1 MWEFKEYTV
10 YKETDLLRFENK
22 EGNVLGYVSF
32 DDGGKELTDELDNGA
47 DPIAE
52 GWEDG
57 IGNIISLDGWGVEQ

>member
-10 YKETDLLRFENK
+10 YKETDLLRFEDLD
-22 EGNVLGYVSF
+22 GNILGYVSF
-32 DDGGKELTDELDNGA
+32 NDGGEELTNELDSGA

-57 IGNIISLDGWGVEQ
+57 IGNTISLDGWGGKE